1 MRQVS
6 ESVPRLVAA
15 ERNVCLLPQRGFL
28 KSGLSLLPP
37 PEASLKAEVKPP
49 PLDILSSVL
58 ITGWGVGLESAEVSG
73 VRLVLRRPGRHME
86 GGLEMEGRLPADSHI
101 PWRRGRAL
109 SRGEGLPRA
118 QGT

>member
-49 PLDILSSVL
+49 IRHPVFSLHNRL
-58 ITGWGVGLESAEVSG
+58 GVGVESAEVSG
-73 VRLVLRRPGRHME
+73 VRLVLRRPADIWKE
-86 GGLEMEGRLPADSHI
+86 G
-101 PWRRGRAL
+101 WR
-109 SRGEGLPRA
+109 
-118 QGT
+118 

>member
-58 ITGWGVGLESAEVSG
+58 ITGWGWVESAEVSG
-73 VRLVLRRPGRHME
+73 VRLVLCRPGRHVE
-86 GGLEMEGRLPADSHI
+86 GGLEKEGRLPADSQI